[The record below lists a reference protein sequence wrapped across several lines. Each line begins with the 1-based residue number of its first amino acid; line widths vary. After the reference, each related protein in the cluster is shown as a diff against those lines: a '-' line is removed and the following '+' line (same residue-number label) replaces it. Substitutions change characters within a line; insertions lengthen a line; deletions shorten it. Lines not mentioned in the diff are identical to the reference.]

1 MFLKKRSAL
10 LLLLLSA
17 CQVQQP
23 PVVENVS
30 PSQQVSSTQ
39 LWLDRGQPK
48 LIVGIVVDQM
58 RADYLQRFAPNF
70 SEGGFMRLM
79 RQGVTVANTHYN
91 YIPTYTG
98 PGHASVYSGTTPATH
113 GIIANDW
120 YDRNLGKAVYCAE
133 DTSVQVLGS
142 NRGDAASP
150 HRLLATNISD
160 ELKLSTARKAK
171 VVGVSLKDRGAV
183 MPAGHLADGAYWYNW
198 NDGSIN
204 SSTWYAQQLPQWAQE
219 FNRQNL
225 ADEYLKNTWDLF
237 LPAEKYTASGPDD
250 QPYERIFKGKE
261 TATFPYNLPELSK
274 SNNPYSLLA
283 YTPWGN
289 TLVTEMALAALQG
302 ENLGQDDT
310 PDLLAVSYSSTD
322 IIGHGFGLRS
332 KELEDVYIRLDREIE
347 RLLKELDNQ
356 VGEGNYLLFLT
367 ADHAAADVPQYFIDE
382 RIPAGYYDDEET
394 AKQTNAF
401 LQKKYGE
408 GKWVEWAENY
418 QIYLNQQLIVE
429 KGLSLAKVQEEVAE
443 FVLGFPGVVDA
454 IPASAMRYNE
464 YSFGLRNKLQLG
476 YYQPRS
482 GDVLLILPPEWIHR
496 MTYGTSHGSGY
507 NYDTHVPLLFYGWQV
522 PEGVRI
528 TREQKITDIAPTVSF
543 MVGIPLPSGSIGRP
557 IPELIR

>member
-418 QIYLNQQLIVE
+418 QIYLNQQFIAE
-429 KGLSLAKVQEEVAE
+429 KGLSLTKVQEEVAE

>member
-347 RLLKELDNQ
+347 RLLNELDNQ